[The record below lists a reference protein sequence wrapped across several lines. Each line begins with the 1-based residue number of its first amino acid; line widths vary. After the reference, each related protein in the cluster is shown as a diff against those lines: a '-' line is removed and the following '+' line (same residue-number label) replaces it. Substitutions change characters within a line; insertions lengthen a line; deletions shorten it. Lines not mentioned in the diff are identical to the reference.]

1 MRRSGIFVVLL
12 LLILGV
18 NGVRAADISVQTI
31 NNENYQPPAW
41 APTVSVVGSLS
52 PTWTNNAFFS
62 RDDRK
67 SDWFLNSDVS
77 VRLDGRLAPDLS
89 YRFYVRSEIDA
100 FAREKDADWSMGLWG
115 ARLAKNIGEWNVSA
129 VFENR
134 YDYGG
139 IYNEHL
145 FTAYDIMAAASRDFT
160 INSVIFSPFIRGRYR
175 FSDRDFAEYWRLDL
189 ALGIEAPLNERWS
202 IVSSPFFEAFWFT
215 GGVNSGRADQIY
227 SVSLGLKYNIAPNV
241 SLTTNVAFE
250 ERLSNVGIR
259 RYQNVDIGPHLDFAF

>member
-52 PTWTNNAFFS
+52 PTWTNNAFFNPGDYNS
-62 RDDRK
+62 YCFLI
-67 SDWFLNSDVS
+67 SDLS

-202 IVSSPFFEAFWFT
+202 IVSSPFFEAFWFI